1 MQTEDGDRPGVA
13 GGLLARVAEFV
24 RAQSGWRKFLLAYLV
39 GLLSSAA
46 FPPYGI
52 FVLLL
57 AGYAVVVL
65 LIDGAHAR
73 PRSMRGA
80 FWAGFSFGFG
90 QFMGGLYWIA
100 YAFLV
105 DPSQH
110 AWEIPFV
117 VTLLPAGLALFPGLA
132 AAACIPFWR
141 RHWSRIFVF
150 TVFFS
155 LAFYLRGHILTGFPW
170 NLPAYGWG
178 ASLSI
183 LQSLSVLGAY
193 GLSLLT
199 VLFGASL
206 ALLGERS
213 RRAVIV
219 PLALLGGFALL
230 WLSGRARLALTQVR
244 DVPHVELR
252 LVQPDVPQNQKYLPQ
267 YQERNWQ
274 RLIDLSRRPAPIAPT
289 DIIWPEA
296 APPFLLLS
304 SPAALA
310 QVASLTTRGRVLLT
324 GAVRVTA
331 SVNKGYRFYNS
342 VLIFAHAGQ
351 LIGVYDKAHLVPFGE
366 YLPLRKILSAI
377 GLTKLV
383 DAPSD
388 FTPGPGP
395 RTYHI
400 PGAPPVGPLICYEVI
415 FPNAVVG
422 AVRPAWFVNVTD
434 DSWFGPPG
442 SSGPVQHLL
451 IARAQAI
458 EEGLP
463 IARAANTG
471 ISAIIDPLGRISGR
485 LGSGKLGVVDGRL
498 PVALQPTI
506 YARFGDTLFFVLL
519 LGCAAQATLMQVF
532 LRNLN
537 RKTPSR

>member
-1 MQTEDGDRPGVA
+1 MPTEAPGRPA
-13 GGLLARVAEFV
+13 AAGLLVRVAEFL
-24 RAQSGWRKFLLAYLV
+24 RAQTGWRKFLVAYLV
-39 GLLSSAA
+39 GLVSSSA
-46 FPPYGI
+46 FPPYKI
-52 FVLLL
+52 FAFLLV
-57 AGYAVVVL
+57 GYAVVLL
-65 LIDGAHAR
+65 LIDGARER
-73 PRSMRGA
+73 PRPLQGA

-110 AWEIPFV
+110 AWQIPFV
-117 VTLLPAGLALFPGLA
+117 VTLLPAGLAFFPGLA

-150 TVFFS
+150 TLFFS
-155 LAFYLRGHILTGFPW
+155 VAFYLRGHILTGFPW

-183 LQSLSVLGAY
+183 LQSLSALGAY

-199 VLFGASL
+199 VLLGASL
-206 ALLGERS
+206 ALLCDRS
-213 RRAVIV
+213 RRGMTI
-219 PLALLGGFALL
+219 PLTLIGVFTVL
-230 WLSGRARLALTQVR
+230 WVLGRARLDLTR
-244 DVPHVELR
+244 ISDVPHVELR

-267 YQERNWQ
+267 YQQRNWQ
-274 RLIDLSRRPAPIAPT
+274 RLIDLSRRPAAVAPT

-296 APPFLLLS
+296 APPFLLLR
-304 SPAALA
+304 SPLALA
-310 QVASLTTRGRVLLT
+310 QVAALTSHGRVLMT

-342 VLIFAHAGQ
+342 VLIFAHRGQ

-366 YLPLRKILSAI
+366 YLPLRRILSAI
-377 GLTKLV
+377 GLTQLV
-383 DAPSD
+383 DAPSN
-388 FTPGPGP
+388 FTPGRGP
-395 RTYHI
+395 RTYYI

-451 IARAQAI
+451 IARARAI

-471 ISAIIDPLGRISGR
+471 ISAIIDPLGRITGR
-485 LGSGKLGVVDGRL
+485 LGSGKLGVVDGPL

-506 YARFGDTLFFVLL
+506 YARFGDSLFFVLL
-519 LGCAAQATLMQVF
+519 LGCAVPAVLTQVF
-532 LRNLN
+532 CPDRD
-537 RKTPSR
+537 RKGSSR

>member
-1 MQTEDGDRPGVA
+1 MLTQKSDHSA
-13 GGLLARVAEFV
+13 AAGLLVRVAEFL
-24 RAQSGWRKFLLAYLV
+24 RAQTGWRKFLVAYLV
-39 GLLSSAA
+39 GLVSSAA
-46 FPPYGI
+46 FPPYKI
-52 FVLLL
+52 FAFLLI
-57 AGYAVVVL
+57 GYAVVVL
-65 LIDGAHAR
+65 LIDGARAR
-73 PRSMRGA
+73 PHPLRGA
-80 FWAGFSFGFG
+80 FLAGFSFGFG

-105 DPSQH
+105 DPGQH
-110 AWEIPFV
+110 AWQIPFV

-132 AAACIPFWR
+132 AAACIPFWH

-150 TVFFS
+150 TLFFS

-199 VLFGASL
+199 VLLGASL
-206 ALLGERS
+206 ALLCDRS
-213 RRAVIV
+213 RRAIIV
-219 PLALLGGFALL
+219 PLTLVGGFAVL
-230 WLSGRARLALTQVR
+230 WVLGHARLDLTQIR
-244 DVPHVELR
+244 AVPHVELR

-267 YQERNWQ
+267 YQQRNWQ
-274 RLIDLSRRPAPIAPT
+274 RLIDLSRRPAAVAPT

-296 APPFLLLS
+296 APPFLLLR
-304 SPAALA
+304 SPLALA
-310 QVASLTTRGRVLLT
+310 QVAALTTRGRVLMT

-342 VLIFAHAGQ
+342 VLIFAHDGQ

-366 YLPLRKILSAI
+366 YLPWRRFLSAI
-377 GLTKLV
+377 GLTQLV
-383 DAPSD
+383 DAPSN
-388 FTPGPGP
+388 FTPGRGP
-395 RTYHI
+395 RTYDI

-451 IARAQAI
+451 IARARAI

-471 ISAIIDPLGRISGR
+471 ISAIIDPLGRITGR
-485 LGSGKLGVVDGRL
+485 LGSGKLGVVDGPL

-506 YARFGDTLFFVLL
+506 YARFGDSLFFILL
-519 LGCAAQATLMQVF
+519 LGCALPAVLTQVF
-532 LRNLN
+532 R
-537 RKTPSR
+537 RDQDREGSSR